1 MTGSKKET
9 GSART
14 HRWRHAQLRPRALRH
29 LAVALLGTGL
39 ALAQPSA
46 AEVCWHREDNTQP
59 SYTWTLTTTTING
72 TTVRYYSP
80 AGALGL
86 VMLFDGGAGGSV
98 WFNQMEHRL
107 QVEALVDAGYA
118 VAALESAGPGGN
130 FDMTANPATNQDL
143 QNVDDTIA
151 ALGFTG
157 ADLYYLGFSSG
168 GAFASLAT
176 VYTPAKALAL
186 FNVRGLAST
195 YSSMVLPP
203 PPTLWVVG
211 RHDSLVPP
219 TDVGLI
225 ANWAAIAAIGVDWA
239 FYVNEPAGLL
249 PEAFE
254 RISNPSSSVSPADSS
269 DAVAD
274 LQTGAQLD
282 ACSVPIGPA
291 SSLNWSVVSYG
302 ASFTAAFRDEA
313 QRQVNELYAGHQFTS
328 DFRQQVVDFF
338 LAHP

>member
-1 MTGSKKET
+1 M
-9 GSART
+9 
-14 HRWRHAQLRPRALRH
+14 
-29 LAVALLGTGL
+29 
-39 ALAQPSA
+39 
-46 AEVCWHREDNTQP
+46 CWHREDNAQP
-59 SYTWTLTTTTING
+59 SYSWTLSITNIAG
-72 TTVRYYSP
+72 TTVRYHNP

-86 VMLFDGGAGGSV
+86 VMLFDGGGGGSV
-98 WFNQMEHRL
+98 WFTNMENRL

-118 VAALESAGPGGN
+118 VAALESAGPGGDY
-130 FDMTANPATNQDL
+130 DMTPNPATNQDL
-143 QNVDDTIA
+143 LNVAGTIA
-151 ALGFTG
+151 ALGFGG

-195 YSSMVLPP
+195 YSNLVLPP

-211 RHDSLVPP
+211 RHDVRVPLTDLGLV
-219 TDVGLI
+219 
-225 ANWAAIAAIGVDWA
+225 ANWAAIAASGVDWE

-254 RISNPSSSVSPADSS
+254 RISNPGSRVSPADSS

-274 LQTGAQLD
+274 LQTSAQLD
-282 ACSVPIGPA
+282 ACSVPVGSA
-291 SSLNWSVVSYG
+291 STLNWGGVTFG
-302 ASFTAAFRDEA
+302 PSFTAAFQVEA
-313 QRQVNELYAGHQFTS
+313 QRQVNELYGSHIFTS
-328 DFRQQVVDFF
+328 DFRQQVVDFV

>member
-1 MTGSKKET
+1 M
-9 GSART
+9 
-14 HRWRHAQLRPRALRH
+14 
-29 LAVALLGTGL
+29 
-39 ALAQPSA
+39 
-46 AEVCWHREDNTQP
+46 CWHREDNTQP
-59 SYTWTLTTTTING
+59 SYTWTLTTTNIAG

-86 VMLFDGGAGGSV
+86 VMLFDGGAGGSF
-98 WFNQMEHRL
+98 WFTRMESRL

-118 VAALESAGPGGN
+118 VAALESADQNSGN
-130 FDMTANPATNQDL
+130 FDMTADPVTNQDL
-143 QNVDDTIA
+143 QNVDGTIT
-151 ALGFTG
+151 ALGFAG

-195 YSSMVLPP
+195 YSNMVPPP

-211 RHDSLVPP
+211 RHDPLVPP
-219 TDVGLI
+219 TDAGLI
-225 ANWAAIAAIGVDWA
+225 ANWAAIAASGVDWD

-254 RISNPSSSVSPADSS
+254 RISDPSSSVSPADSS

-274 LQTGAQLD
+274 LQAGAQLD

-291 SSLNWSVVSYG
+291 KALNWGVVSYG
-302 ASFTAAFRDEA
+302 ASFTAEFQHEA
-313 QRQVNELYAGHQFTS
+313 QRQVNELYGSHAFTS

-338 LAHP
+338 RAHP